1 MNQITR
7 YCATF
12 KPLIFGALTAI
23 TVNTLL
29 SSKAY
34 AGGTAFDG
42 TSVSSMGNAN
52 AGMAAEAG
60 DASILFANPAA
71 LTRLKR
77 AEATLGAVFVG
88 INTSYTSGQTP
99 DGSPTNSGNT
109 GSTGQEFNRNS
120 GYDSTALAPNL
131 YVAIPV
137 NNKLIVG
144 FGAAASH
151 ALILRYDENFPG
163 RNQGRDIDFKVSRA
177 NLGFGYKLTPSLS
190 IGANGS
196 YERYFQSLK
205 LKLNYRD
212 AVDGLLNNGST
223 LLDGLNAA
231 GQAPPIPEE
240 ADLSLRMFG
249 WAFNA
254 QVGALWEPT
263 DKTRVGI
270 SYRPKTRFTGMR
282 GKLKIQETSEGVAFR
297 EFLNGGLIGLAGP
310 FLNVDGPQA
319 ANDLLPEQR
328 IKQDITLPD
337 ELRLSVF
344 HHTSP
349 KLDLMATYT
358 RQDFS
363 VTQLKF
369 FRESNGRVL
378 QDIQQNFVVANSYR
392 VGMNYKAY
400 KRLTLKAGYAVENSV
415 IDDSTRIT
423 VLPDSDRRFYSLGAQ
438 LELQRDTTVNV
449 SYMKLDLEPGAT
461 GSNGQ
466 VSPAE
471 VAGGNFQGTTK
482 LDIDYLGV
490 SITERF

>member
-1 MNQITR
+1 MNKKIQ
-7 YCATF
+7 YCPNF
-12 KPLIFGALTAI
+12 KMLIVGALTATPI
-23 TVNTLL
+23 LSFL

-34 AGGTAFDG
+34 AGGTAFDA
-42 TSVSSMGNAN
+42 TSISSMGSAN

-60 DASILFANPAA
+60 DASVLFANPAA

-77 AEATLGAVFVG
+77 AEVVLGAAFVG

-99 DGSPTNSGNT
+99 DGSPTNSGTT
-109 GSTGQEFNRNS
+109 GSAGQEFNRKS

-131 YVAIPV
+131 FVAIPITK
-137 NNKLIVG
+137 KLVVG
-144 FGAAASH
+144 FGGAASH
-151 ALILRYDENFPG
+151 ALIVRYDENFPG

-177 NLGFGYKLTPSLS
+177 NLGFGYKLTPTLS

-231 GQAPPIPEE
+231 GLAPPIPEE

-254 QVGALWEPT
+254 QAGALWEPT
-263 DKTRVGI
+263 INTRIGI
-270 SYRPKTRFTGMR
+270 SYRPKTEFTGMR
-282 GKLKIQETSEGVAFR
+282 GKLKIQETAEGAEFR
-297 EFLNGGLIGLAGP
+297 EFLNGGLIGVSGP
-310 FLNVDGPQA
+310 LLGVNGPQA
-319 ANDLLPEQR
+319 AGDLLPEQR

-337 ELRLSVF
+337 ELRLSIF
-344 HHTSP
+344 HHASP
-349 KLDLMATYT
+349 KLDLMASYT

-363 VTQLKF
+363 VTNLKF
-369 FRESNGRVL
+369 VRESNGRVL
-378 QDIQQNFVVANSYR
+378 QEIQQNYVAANSYR
-392 VGMNYKAY
+392 VGLNYKAF
-400 KRLTLKAGYAVENSV
+400 KRLVLKAGYAVENSV
-415 IDDSTRIT
+415 IDDDTRIT
-423 VLPDSDRRFYSLGAQ
+423 LLPDSDRQYFGLGAQ
-438 LELQRDTTVNV
+438 LELRRDTTLNF
-449 SYMKLDLEPGAT
+449 SYMKFDLEPGAT
-461 GSNGQ
+461 GANGQ

-471 VAGGNFQGTTK
+471 VRGGDFQGTTK
-482 LDIDYLGV
+482 LDIDFFGV